1 MTTISIFQ
9 LDCYA
14 NIANMIVMLK
24 ERDRGEWGYLDR
36 FLFFLRRPF
45 PNYPIC
51 EKCFIVFFSLFS
63 ISGIF
68 YFILES
74 LVHPLP
80 IFKVSK
86 KKWAWKNLGFIWDRG
101 MYHMKH
107 SKFSTLE

>member
-51 EKCFIVFFSLFS
+51 EINVLLYFSHFFLSPVFFILF
-63 ISGIF
+63 
-68 YFILES
+68 
-74 LVHPLP
+74 
-80 IFKVSK
+80 
-86 KKWAWKNLGFIWDRG
+86 
-101 MYHMKH
+101 
-107 SKFSTLE
+107 